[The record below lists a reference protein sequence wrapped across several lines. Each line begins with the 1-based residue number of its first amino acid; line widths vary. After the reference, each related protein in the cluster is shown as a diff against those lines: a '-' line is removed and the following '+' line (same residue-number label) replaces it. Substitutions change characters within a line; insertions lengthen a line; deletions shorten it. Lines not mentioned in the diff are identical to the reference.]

1 MQESRKK
8 ILQMLADGK
17 ITVDEAAVLLEKVA
31 SGDSGSQPEPP
42 TPPEPPEPGSS
53 RKPRYLRVLVE
64 SADGDNVNVRVPL
77 SLIKTGIKLKALI
90 PAGAADAVSEKGFDL
105 SRLAELDEDEL
116 VQALSEIKV
125 DVDSANGDTVRVFTE

>member
-17 ITVDEAAVLLEKVA
+17 ITVDEAAVLLEKVT
-31 SGDSGSQPEPP
+31 SGDSASQPEPP

-116 VQALSEIKV
+116 VQALSEIQV
-125 DVDSANGDTVRVFTE
+125 DVDSANGDTVKVFTE